1 MPDIPVSQLMT
12 SQMPVEPK
20 APLST
25 EATTASGSASAMAMT
40 AFLPPISQVTF
51 APRLAATVLR

>member
-20 APLST
+20 APST
-25 EATTASGSASAMAMT
+25 E
-40 AFLPPISQVTF
+40 
-51 APRLAATVLR
+51 PRKKGRSRV